1 MPKYTTEDI
10 RNIALTGHGGSG
22 KTTLAEAMLHATGAI
37 GHIGEVEKGN
47 TVCDFEEEEKE
58 HGHSLSAAICHVDH
72 QGKRIN
78 LIDTPGYPDF
88 LGQSLSVLPAVET
101 VVVVVN
107 AQAGIEMITRRMMER
122 AEQRDLCRMIVV
134 NKIDADNVDIE
145 ELVGQLQETF
155 GAVCLPINLPT
166 GGGTGVVDVFSK
178 AEGDA
183 DFGDVASAH
192 TAILD
197 QVVEVD
203 EEVAMAY
210 LEGETLTEEQI
221 HGVFERALREG
232 HLVPICFTSGKN
244 NVGVNELLEIIVK
257 MMPNPTEGNPRPFV
271 KGDQDVHVEPDAS
284 KPVVAHVFRVA
295 TDSFVGKLG
304 AFRIHQ
310 GTISKD
316 TTLHINGDRR
326 GFKVSH
332 LFTLQG
338 KDHNETDAGIPGDIC
353 AVAKVEEIAHDAV
366 LSEGNDDGD
375 LRFRSAEFPVPMD
388 GFAITAKSRGDEQK
402 IATALQRLT
411 SEDPCFNVDRDDST
425 GETVIRG
432 LGELHLRVM
441 LERMKNRFNCEV
453 DTTPPKIAYRETI
466 GAKAE
471 GHHRHKKQSGGA
483 GQFGEVYLR
492 VEPLDRGN
500 GFEFADEIFGGAI
513 PHQFL
518 PAIEKGIRRVLIE
531 GAIAGYPMQDIR
543 VAVYDGKHHPVD
555 SKEVAFVTAGRRA
568 FIDAVQKARPSLLE
582 PMVNVEVVVPEG
594 NMGDINSDLSGKRG
608 RIMGTDTLPGGMVS
622 IQALAPLA
630 ELANYQSQ
638 LKSVTGGQGSF
649 SMEFSHY
656 DPVPPN
662 VQQQIVS
669 AFKPKAEED

>member
-10 RNIALTGHGGSG
+10 RNIALAGHGRSG
-22 KTTLAEAMLHATGAI
+22 KTSLAEALLHKAGVI

-47 TVCDFEEEEKE
+47 TVCDFEDEEKA
-58 HGHSLSAAICHVDH
+58 HGHSLVSAICHLDH
-72 QGKRIN
+72 QGKHVN

-88 LGQSLSVLPAVET
+88 LGQALSALPAVET
-101 VVVVVN
+101 VAVVVS

-122 AEQRDLCRMIVV
+122 AEQRQLCRMIIV
-134 NKIDADNVDIE
+134 NKIDAENVDVE
-145 ELVGQLQETF
+145 SLVEQLRESF
-155 GAVCLPINLPT
+155 GSTCLPINLPT

-178 AEGDA
+178 AEGEA
-183 DFGDVASAH
+183 DFGDVESAH

-203 EEVAMAY
+203 EEIAMAY
-210 LEGETLTEEQI
+210 LEGEELTAEQI
-221 HGVFERALREG
+221 HSVFERALREG
-232 HLVPICFTSGKN
+232 HLVPICFTSAKN
-244 NVGVNELLEIIVK
+244 DVGVAELLDLFAK
-257 MMPNPTEGNPRPFV
+257 LMPNPSEGNPRPFL
-271 KGDQDVHVEPDAS
+271 KGEQEVHAELDGS
-284 KPVVAHVFRVA
+284 KPVIAHVFKVA

-310 GTISKD
+310 GTIAKD
-316 TTLHINGDRR
+316 TTLHVNGDRR

-332 LFTLQG
+332 LFNLQG
-338 KDHNETDAGIPGDIC
+338 KDHAEVDAGIPGDIC
-353 AVAKVEEIAHDAV
+353 ALAKVEEIEQNAV
-366 LSEGNDDGD
+366 LTGSADDAD
-375 LRFRSAEFPVPMD
+375 VRFASAGYPMPMD

-402 IATALQRLT
+402 ISNALQRLT
-411 SEDPCFNVDRDDST
+411 AEDPCFLVDRDDST

-441 LERMKNRFNCEV
+441 LEKMKNRFNCEV
-453 DTTPPKIAYRETI
+453 ETSPPKIAYRETI

-492 VEPLDRGN
+492 VEPRARGE

-513 PHQFL
+513 PQQFL
-518 PAIEKGIRRVLIE
+518 PAVEKGVRQVLTE
-531 GAIAGYPMQDIR
+531 GAIAGYPLHDVR
-543 VAVYDGKHHPVD
+543 VSVYDGKFHAVD
-555 SKEVAFVTAGRRA
+555 SKEVAFVTAGKRA
-568 FIDAVQKARPSLLE
+568 FIDAVQKAKPVLLE
-582 PMVNVEVVVPEG
+582 PIVNVEVVVPEA

-608 RIMGTDTLPGGMVS
+608 RIMGADTLPGGMMS
-622 IQALAPLA
+622 IQAQAPLA

-649 SMEFSHY
+649 NMEFSHY

-662 VQQQIVS
+662 VQQQITK
-669 AFKPKAEED
+669 AYKPKVEED